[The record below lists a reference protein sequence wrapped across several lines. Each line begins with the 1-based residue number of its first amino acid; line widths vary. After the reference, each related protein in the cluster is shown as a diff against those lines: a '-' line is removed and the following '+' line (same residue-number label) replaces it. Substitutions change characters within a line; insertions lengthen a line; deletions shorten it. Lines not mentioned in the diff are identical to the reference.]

1 MAANCILS
9 IHSNSTPTSLFP
21 LTPSNSLQIPSSSFL
36 KIRDNTKFN
45 NGVFTTTIGMRR
57 RKGGIV
63 CGFLPVDP
71 WAPTIDSQ
79 SIASQLF
86 AFSLFPYLGFLYFIT
101 KSKSAPKL
109 TVFGFYFLLAFVGA
123 TSRNVIEKARK
134 LKLRTRD
141 RVQLDLC
148 IGNPPRSRLNM
159 NVKQSESH
167 KATIDEVQ
175 LRALFRKHDING
187 DGHLNKEELKEAFR
201 RLGSFMP
208 SWRADRAIYYTDID
222 IDGVINEEEID
233 HLVAYA
239 VDYGY
244 TLD

>member
-123 TSRNVIEKARK
+123 TIPAGIYAKIHYGTSLSNVDWLHGGAESLLTLSNLFVVLGLRRA
-134 LKLRTRD
+134 LKKPIHSEENQSKE
-141 RVQLDLC
+141 V
-148 IGNPPRSRLNM
+148 SRL
-159 NVKQSESH
+159 
-167 KATIDEVQ
+167 
-175 LRALFRKHDING
+175 
-187 DGHLNKEELKEAFR
+187 KEEN
-201 RLGSFMP
+201 P
-208 SWRADRAIYYTDID
+208 SS
-222 IDGVINEEEID
+222 
-233 HLVAYA
+233 
-239 VDYGY
+239 
-244 TLD
+244 